1 MSEFAFAAGFVF
13 VSATRGLFGDD
24 DVKKLSR
31 VRFIL
36 LDEMIDE
43 NVK

>member
-1 MSEFAFAAGFVF
+1 MAEFAFAVGFVF
-13 VSATRGLFGDD
+13 VSATRGLLGDD

-36 LDEMIDE
+36 PDELLDE